1 MRKNKNI
8 IIALVIIILIVAGI
22 VALLYTRTDLFKS
35 DEDLFYKY
43 LLSTEFVNKEVSQ
56 RYTKVVNRI
65 QASNFSA
72 NGTVYCSMSAND
84 TTTNISNI
92 QNLFAIKYNL
102 LANKNLKQNYAD
114 FTISSNNKD
123 ITTLRYLR
131 DDNIYALKADNVVDK
146 YLALENKE
154 LKSFCAKLG
163 IEDTSKI
170 PNQIQTNTTQKL
182 LDIDKEQLNTI
193 KSTYT
198 KILTDK
204 LTKDNFTKITN
215 TDKTK
220 TIELSLTQKQLADIK
235 KALLENLKNDTNTLN
250 LIIEKAEILDYDLNV
265 DSLKTS
271 IQEKMDEITNTEKSE
286 TPGFFKLAV
295 RIKDNK
301 TVAINLITTQIEEGN
316 QTQETINIDLSESNK
331 LIIYINDGK
340 QNIKEDISFGYEDNK
355 ILCNAETL
363 ELDKNNNVKSSM
375 AKIQYEIINYE
386 TDNMTQNMLITLN
399 SSAANQK
406 IQINMDNKIQLRQD
420 VQIEKITDK
429 NATILNNQTQE
440 EISNLIYKIVL
451 RVQYLYGDVLKNI
464 NN

>member
-1 MRKNKNI
+1 M
-8 IIALVIIILIVAGI
+8 
-22 VALLYTRTDLFKS
+22 
-35 DEDLFYKY
+35 
-43 LLSTEFVNKEVSQ
+43 KEE
-56 RYTKVVNRI
+56 Y
-65 QASNFSA
+65 
-72 NGTVYCSMSAND
+72 
-84 TTTNISNI
+84 
-92 QNLFAIKYNL
+92 
-102 LANKNLKQNYAD
+102 
-114 FTISSNNKD
+114 
-123 ITTLRYLR
+123 
-131 DDNIYALKADNVVDK
+131 
-146 YLALENKE
+146 
-154 LKSFCAKLG
+154 
-163 IEDTSKI
+163 TSKI

-340 QNIKEDISFGYEDNK
+340 QNIKLDISSW
-355 ILCNAETL
+355 
-363 ELDKNNNVKSSM
+363 V
-375 AKIQYEIINYE
+375 
-386 TDNMTQNMLITLN
+386 
-399 SSAANQK
+399 
-406 IQINMDNKIQLRQD
+406 
-420 VQIEKITDK
+420 
-429 NATILNNQTQE
+429 
-440 EISNLIYKIVL
+440 
-451 RVQYLYGDVLKNI
+451 
-464 NN
+464 